1 MHARI
6 VAASILS
13 VSLTLSPLATRVTAD
28 DQPLLG
34 YSADSSRTERQWEE
48 KMRAIPSTDNLRT
61 YMQHLTAHPHNVG
74 TPHDKEYA
82 EWIAAKFKEFG
93 LDTHIEQFDVL
104 YPTPKERVV
113 ELVEGGPK
121 FTARLQE
128 PAVAEDPTSNQ
139 QKEQLPTYNV
149 YTIDGDVTAPLVY
162 VNYGIPEDYEQL
174 ERMGVSVRGKIVIA
188 RYYHSWRGIKPK
200 VAADHGAVGCL
211 IYSDPHEDGFV
222 Q

>member
-1 MHARI
+1 MHARNSERNSVRNSERI
-6 VAASILS
+6 LAAFALS
-13 VSLTLSPLATRVTAD
+13 ASLVLSPLSTRVIAD

-34 YSADSSRTERQWEE
+34 YSAESSRTERQWEE
-48 KMRAIPSTDNLRT
+48 KMRAIPSTDNLRA

-74 TPHDKEYA
+74 TPYDKEYA

-121 FTARLQE
+121 FTAKLQE
-128 PAVAEDPTSNQ
+128 PTLPQDPTSNQ
-139 QKEQLPTYNV
+139 QNEQLPTYNA

-162 VNYGIPEDYEQL
+162 VNYGIPEDYEQ
-174 ERMGVSVRGKIVIA
+174 
-188 RYYHSWRGIKPK
+188 
-200 VAADHGAVGCL
+200 
-211 IYSDPHEDGFV
+211 